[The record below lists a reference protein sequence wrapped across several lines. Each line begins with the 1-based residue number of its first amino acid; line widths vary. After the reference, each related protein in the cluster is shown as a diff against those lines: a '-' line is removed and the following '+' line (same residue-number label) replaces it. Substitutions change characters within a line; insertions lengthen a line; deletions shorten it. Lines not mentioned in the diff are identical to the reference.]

1 MTKDE
6 LLRRIVNKISQNYP
20 ELNLTAGSPFYK
32 LVIEPVVDA
41 LMDIIGDIEQVQNIL
56 SGSVTGDLLD
66 RCAETFFITRRSA
79 VKATGYVRVY
89 FYTPVSVSI
98 KAGREFTALNGSRY
112 NSTCDIVTDA
122 LTMSDYQEY
131 GLYYV
136 DVPVEGDSDCEAH
149 TIVTMEAPH
158 PAEFAHVDN
167 PEPISGSRSEE
178 TDAEFLNRI
187 KDSYGLRSVMTVAG
201 LKSIV
206 MEAFDNI
213 VDAVVISSHRVPSNI
228 NLGASGFVP
237 IPTYGVVD
245 IYVRTVPTTVSQD
258 YTVGD
263 NHAFNIDTTQTP
275 LLWIDKVVEV
285 SGNIETE
292 EYTDYVAYCSSSP
305 ATRYSS
311 QETIS
316 IKHDSWQTGDI
327 IRVYGQTC
335 SINAIQNFVNTHT
348 TRLIGV
354 DALVKAAP
362 FVKVYLNLNYLGS
375 PTITEI
381 QDHLTTQI
389 ENLALGTVL
398 DKSDIINWLYNIG
411 CDYVKINNFSVGRF
425 YRSPTISVVDQ
436 RCKIE
441 PYEYYKI
448 GNITVVRGE

>member
-1 MTKDE
+1 MTRDE
-6 LLRRIVNKISQNYP
+6 LLRRIVSRISQNYP
-20 ELNLTAGSPFYK
+20 ELNLSTGSPFYK

-41 LMDIIGDIEQVQNIL
+41 LMDVVGDIEQVQNIL
-56 SGSVTGDLLD
+56 NGSVTGDLLD
-66 RCAETFFITRRSA
+66 KCAETFFITRRSS
-79 VKATGYVRVY
+79 VKASGYVRVY

-98 KAGREFTALNGSRY
+98 KAGREFTSLSGNRY

-122 LTMSDYQEY
+122 STMSGYQEY

-136 DVPVEGDSDCEAH
+136 DIPVEGDGDCEAH

-178 TDAEFLNRI
+178 TDEELLNRI

-201 LKSIV
+201 LKTIV

-213 VDAVVISSHRVPSNI
+213 IDATVVSTHRIPSNI

-237 IPTYGVVD
+237 IPTYGVADV
-245 IYVRTVPTTVSQD
+245 YVRQTTATVSND
-258 YTVGD
+258 YIVDENQTIT
-263 NHAFNIDTTQTP
+263 IDEPQKP
-275 LLWIDKVVEV
+275 LLWIDKVVKV
-285 SGNIETE
+285 SGGVEVE
-292 EYTDYVAYCSSSP
+292 EYTDYDARCASSP
-305 ATRYSS
+305 STRYSP
-311 QETIS
+311 QETIT
-316 IKHDSWQTGDI
+316 IKHSEWTENDI
-327 IRVYGQTC
+327 IRVYGQSC
-335 SINAIQNFVNTHT
+335 SLNSIQYFINTHT

-354 DALVKAAP
+354 DILVKAAP

-375 PTITEI
+375 PTIAEI
-381 QDHLTTQI
+381 QDYLTTQI

-398 DKSDIINWLYNIG
+398 DKSDIIDWLYNIG